1 MGAELRLLAL
11 REVPR
16 SGLREFRVAIL
27 SLTLTNLILG
37 AVVIACVWIGW
48 RGGIAFTRRDGIPG
62 FIAWWAAFW
71 LGLFWL
77 FMANDLRKAAKPTAW
92 LAAAGDDGIY
102 LKWRSYQ
109 NLQWGVE
116 DPQVVFIPYRAIA
129 GAQLNRRTWLTPA
142 RRHGGTR
149 AESFSYVELRL
160 SAFVDA
166 AELGKRLA
174 EERAG
179 RPGGRVTHTKW
190 GHFPVSLEPDNVLRI
205 EWRARPGAKVFL
217 EVLGRHGVA
226 VAAAK
231 KTSADL
237 VDGPDDDDALLRELA
252 RRGDLF
258 GLIRTLRRGSDMS
271 LEEARAKAKALIG
284 GEQAVK

>member
-11 REVPR
+11 REVPLP
-16 SGLREFRVAIL
+16 GLRVFRVALL
-27 SLTLTNLILG
+27 SLALTNLILG
-37 AVVIACVWIGW
+37 AVVIGCIWIGW
-48 RGGIAFTRRDGIPG
+48 RGGIALTRRDGIPD
-62 FIAWWAAFW
+62 FIAWWAAVW
-71 LGLFWL
+71 LGLFW
-77 FMANDLRKAAKPTAW
+77 FFFANDLRKALKPTAW
-92 LAAAGDDGIY
+92 LAATGAEGVY

-109 NLQWGVE
+109 NLRWGLD

-129 GAQLNRRTWLTPA
+129 GAQLYRRRWLTPE
-142 RRHGGTR
+142 RRYGATR
-149 AESFSYVELRL
+149 SETYAYMELRL
-160 SAFVDA
+160 SAFVDS

-190 GHFPVSLEPDNVLRI
+190 GHFPVSLEPENVLRI

-217 EVLGRHGVA
+217 EFLGRHGVA

-231 KTSADL
+231 KSSANL
-237 VDGPDDDDALLRELA
+237 VDSPDDTALRELA

-258 GLIRTLRRGSDMS
+258 GLVRALRQGSDMS
-271 LEEARAKAKALIG
+271 LEDAKAKAEALIG
-284 GEQAVK
+284 SEQAVK

>member
-11 REVPR
+11 REVPLP
-16 SGLREFRVAIL
+16 GLRVFRVALL
-27 SLTLTNLILG
+27 SLALTNLILG
-37 AVVIACVWIGW
+37 AVVIGSIWIGW
-48 RGGIAFTRRDGIPG
+48 RGGLALTRRDGIPD

-71 LGLFWL
+71 LGLFW
-77 FMANDLRKAAKPTAW
+77 FFFANDLRKALKPTAW
-92 LAAAGDDGIY
+92 LAAAGAEGVY

-109 NLQWGVE
+109 NLQWGID
-116 DPQVVFIPYRAIA
+116 DPQVVLIPYRAIA

-149 AESFSYVELRL
+149 AESYSYVELRL

-166 AELGKRLA
+166 ADLGKRLA

-179 RPGGRVTHTKW
+179 RPGGRVTHSKW

-205 EWRARPGAKVFL
+205 EWRARPGAAAFL
-217 EVLGRHGVA
+217 EVLAGHGVA
-226 VAAAK
+226 VEAAK
-231 KTSADL
+231 SSSADL
-237 VDGPDDDDALLRELA
+237 VDSPDDTALRELA

-258 GLIRTLRRGSDMS
+258 GLVRALRQGSDMS
-271 LEEARAKAKALIG
+271 LEDARAKAEALIG